1 MENSASTVSSS
12 SSSFMV
18 PADWEIQER
27 VPMNQDEFDRR
38 YEYTRPAQENLLV
51 AATTKYLAKFI
62 RPCSSFSSFSR
73 TILAFLPILQ
83 WVPRYDVKENLLR
96 DVIGGFMV
104 GIMHVPQGI
113 AYALLA
119 GVHPVVGLYTSFFPV
134 IAYMLFGTSRHA
146 SIGSFAVVALM
157 TGQTVHRLS
166 RPVVVNV
173 TQTIGDPTEVQYEP
187 VEIASALTLTIGLIQ
202 IIVGLVG
209 LDFVTTYFSEQL
221 VAGFTTGASVHVF
234 VTQLKDITG
243 IYGTPRRAG
252 VGNAILRTS
261 DIIVEISR
269 INWTA
274 AAVSA
279 VTMLIL
285 ITGKK
290 IVNPIVQRRS
300 PVPVPFELLV
310 VILGTIFSAILSLE
324 TKYHVA
330 VVGHIPTGLPLPS
343 VPRVEILPHLLKDAI
358 SISVVIMAV
367 HISMA
372 KLLAKKYRYPID
384 TKQEFFAIGLTSTI
398 SSFFPVFPS
407 SCSLARTLVNASAGT
422 RTQLFA
428 VFSSLFIFSVVQ
440 FSGSWLRT
448 LPMCILASIIIVAL
462 LDMFVKFQQ
471 IPKIWAISKV
481 DCAIWIVAFLATACV
496 DVMDGLAIAII
507 FALLTT
513 VFRLQ
518 WPHWHILANV
528 TGTMEYKD
536 VERYRHVNFVKG
548 ICIVRFDAPLLFTN
562 VEHFRA
568 MTENVSKHWN
578 NVECNSPTTE
588 ESSATEDEEVVDKYR
603 RPSCTR
609 PRKFLIVDCSGFV
622 YVDMMGVNCLKEI
635 YEELIIRGIRVFF
648 AAPKAP
654 VRELFEAAGLYNSV
668 KKSNFYPT
676 VHDAMFFAQHR
687 RSLATLAWMRS
698 NESSYDTVV
707 LSDDS
712 TQSDSPVDRKLSW
725 YHPVYSAL

>member
-1 MENSASTVSSS
+1 LRYRPGFFFNIPAPPTQNGKQCKYGFELIIIIYASCRLGNTRAG
-12 SSSFMV
+12 
-18 PADWEIQER
+18 ADESGLCRSLPTNELH
-27 VPMNQDEFDRR
+27 PEPLQDEFDKR

-252 VGNAILRTS
+252 VGNAILVESTAGVGADLHIQKNLIYDSFAFALPYTYEFLLTSGALKRTS

-422 RTQLFA
+422 RTQ
-428 VFSSLFIFSVVQ
+428 V
-440 FSGSWLRT
+440 R
-448 LPMCILASIIIVAL
+448 L
-462 LDMFVKFQQ
+462 L
-471 IPKIWAISKV
+471 
-481 DCAIWIVAFLATACV
+481 TAH
-496 DVMDGLAIAII
+496 II
-507 FALLTT
+507 F
-513 VFRLQ
+513 R
-518 WPHWHILANV
+518 
-528 TGTMEYKD
+528 
-536 VERYRHVNFVKG
+536 
-548 ICIVRFDAPLLFTN
+548 
-562 VEHFRA
+562 
-568 MTENVSKHWN
+568 
-578 NVECNSPTTE
+578 
-588 ESSATEDEEVVDKYR
+588 
-603 RPSCTR
+603 
-609 PRKFLIVDCSGFV
+609 
-622 YVDMMGVNCLKEI
+622 
-635 YEELIIRGIRVFF
+635 
-648 AAPKAP
+648 
-654 VRELFEAAGLYNSV
+654 
-668 KKSNFYPT
+668 
-676 VHDAMFFAQHR
+676 
-687 RSLATLAWMRS
+687 
-698 NESSYDTVV
+698 
-707 LSDDS
+707 
-712 TQSDSPVDRKLSW
+712 
-725 YHPVYSAL
+725 

>member
-1 MENSASTVSSS
+1 ML
-12 SSSFMV
+12 
-18 PADWEIQER
+18 PAEWEIQER
-27 VPMNQDEFDRR
+27 VPMNQDEFDKR
-38 YEYTRPAQENLLV
+38 YEYTRPKQENLLV
-51 AATTKYLAKFI
+51 TAATKYLAKFT
-62 RPCSSFSSFSR
+62 RPCSSCSSFSR
-73 TILAFLPILQ
+73 AILAFLPILQ
-83 WVPRYDVKENLLR
+83 WLPRYDIKENLLH
-96 DVIGGFMV
+96 DVIGGLMV

-113 AYALLA
+113 AYAILA

-166 RPVVVNV
+166 RPIVANA
-173 TQTIGDPTEVQYEP
+173 TQTIGDPTEDQYEP

-252 VGNAILRTS
+252 VGNAILRAS
-261 DIIVEISR
+261 DVIIEISR
-269 INWTA
+269 TNWTA

-290 IVNPIVQRRS
+290 IVNPIVQKRS

-310 VILGTIFSAILSLE
+310 VIAGTIFSALLSLE

-343 VPRVEILPHLLKDAI
+343 VPRLTILPHLLRDAI
-358 SISVVIMAV
+358 SIAVVIMAV

-384 TKQEFFAIGLTSTI
+384 TKQEFFAAGLTSTI

-428 VFSSLFIFSVVQ
+428 IFSSLFIFSVVQ

-448 LPMCILASIIIVAL
+448 LPMAGMRV
-462 LDMFVKFQQ
+462 F
-471 IPKIWAISKV
+471 
-481 DCAIWIVAFLATACV
+481 ATARHCSSCV
-496 DVMDGLAIAII
+496 LVKNMHE
-507 FALLTT
+507 TT
-513 VFRLQ
+513 V
-518 WPHWHILANV
+518 H
-528 TGTMEYKD
+528 G
-536 VERYRHVNFVKG
+536 
-548 ICIVRFDAPLLFTN
+548 
-562 VEHFRA
+562 
-568 MTENVSKHWN
+568 
-578 NVECNSPTTE
+578 
-588 ESSATEDEEVVDKYR
+588 
-603 RPSCTR
+603 
-609 PRKFLIVDCSGFV
+609 
-622 YVDMMGVNCLKEI
+622 
-635 YEELIIRGIRVFF
+635 
-648 AAPKAP
+648 
-654 VRELFEAAGLYNSV
+654 
-668 KKSNFYPT
+668 
-676 VHDAMFFAQHR
+676 
-687 RSLATLAWMRS
+687 
-698 NESSYDTVV
+698 TVV
-707 LSDDS
+707 AHALSI
-712 TQSDSPVDRKLSW
+712 
-725 YHPVYSAL
+725 HGNFHF